1 MKRTALI
8 LAFAIAAA
16 AIGWAKEY
24 TYSVDWHWGFVDIH
38 AGDVTISIDA
48 DENGINGA
56 VAGQS
61 VPIRG
66 DVMSITDT
74 IDADLTLDRA
84 EINYIDGVYSRHP
97 KNEWSDNYRNIH
109 GQGRLDASD
118 ETMEAVNITAML
130 PGFFYYAQQ
139 MDFDQMQEGD
149 QISVPLAGDGEDGR
163 MLITYHG
170 TEESDYGQAY
180 SLTLIFDIGDAAQ
193 YPISCLVSTADRS
206 PLTFSTTLRIGEVQ
220 MALL

>member
-1 MKRTALI
+1 MKRTALT
-8 LAFAIAAA
+8 LAIAIAAA
-16 AIGWAKEY
+16 AMGWAKDY

-38 AGDVTISIDA
+38 AGDVIISIDS
-48 DENGINGA
+48 DENGITGA

-61 VPIRG
+61 LPIRG
-66 DVMSITDT
+66 DVMSINDT
-74 IDADLTLDRA
+74 INANLSLDHA
-84 EINYIDGVYSRHP
+84 EINYIDGTYSRHP
-97 KNEWSDNYRNIH
+97 KDQWSDDYRNIH
-109 GQGRLDASD
+109 DQGCLDASA

-149 QISVPLAGDGEDGR
+149 QLSVPLAGDGEEGR

-170 TEESDYGQAY
+170 IEESDYGQAY
-180 SLTLIFDIGDAAQ
+180 SLTLIYDIGDAAQ
-193 YPISCLVSTADRS
+193 YPISCLVSTADRA
-206 PLTFSTTLRIGEVQ
+206 PLTFSTTLRIGDVQ